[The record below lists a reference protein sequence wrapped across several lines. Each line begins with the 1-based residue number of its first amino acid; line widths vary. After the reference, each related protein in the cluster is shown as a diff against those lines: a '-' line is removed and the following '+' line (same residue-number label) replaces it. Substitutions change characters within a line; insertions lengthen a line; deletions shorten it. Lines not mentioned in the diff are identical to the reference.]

1 MIMVIYYIDLGG
13 TCTCISDSNTCS
25 NNYTDF

>member
-1 MIMVIYYIDLGG
+1 MVIQTVYYIDLGG
-13 TCTCISDSNTCS
+13 TCTCISNSNS